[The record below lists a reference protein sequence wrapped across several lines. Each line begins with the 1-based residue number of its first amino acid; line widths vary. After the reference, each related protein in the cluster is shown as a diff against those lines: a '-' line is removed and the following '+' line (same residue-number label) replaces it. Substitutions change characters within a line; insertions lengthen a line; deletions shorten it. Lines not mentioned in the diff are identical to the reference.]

1 MQIQGVSVKIEEMDV
16 RFTNVKIID
25 AMRQAKDKDFIA
37 KQYFS
42 GFFEI
47 LKQPVLQENFRRQ
60 WINKEKPINPCS
72 RQSLASLI
80 YFYWLTNIQ
89 RFSHST
95 KIWLACS

>member
-1 MQIQGVSVKIEEMDV
+1 MKIKKWMLDSQM
-16 RFTNVKIID
+16 KIID

-60 WINKEKPINPCS
+60 WINKEKPVNPCVDN
-72 RQSLASLI
+72 L
-80 YFYWLTNIQ
+80 WLP
-89 RFSHST
+89 
-95 KIWLACS
+95 